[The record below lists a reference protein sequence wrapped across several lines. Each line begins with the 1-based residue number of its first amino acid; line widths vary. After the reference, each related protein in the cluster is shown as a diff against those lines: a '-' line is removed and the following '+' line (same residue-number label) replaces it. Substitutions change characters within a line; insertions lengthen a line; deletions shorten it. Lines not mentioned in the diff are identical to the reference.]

1 MEVPVF
7 KFAVVDR
14 VKQKGNFTLEGVDLT
29 SSCFV
34 PKQAREKDTGY
45 DVRCAEPDGL
55 VIKPGQYVL
64 MRLGFRAFPPDGWWY
79 ELKVRSG
86 TFVKKHFHS
95 LYGTVDEHFE
105 SECCFA
111 GDFLPDSTKLVNDL
125 RIEYGERVAQII
137 PVKRVVM
144 LPEEVSN
151 EELEALYAARNGA
164 RGTGGFNSSG
174 NA

>member
-7 KFAVVDR
+7 KFAVVDI

-29 SSCFV
+29 PSCFV
-34 PKQAREKDTGY
+34 PKQSREKDTGY

-64 MRLGFRAFPPDGWWY
+64 VRLGFRAFPPDGWWF
-79 ELKVRSG
+79 ELNPRSG
-86 TFVKKHFHS
+86 THAKKNMHC
-95 LYGTVDEHFE
+95 LYGKIDELWQGE
-105 SECCFA
+105 LCFSA
-111 GDFLPDSTKLVNDL
+111 QAMPDSTKLVKDL
-125 RIEYGERVAQII
+125 RIEYGERIAQII
-137 PVKRVVM
+137 PVKRVIM